1 MNAKRSKRS
10 QTLHPNPA
18 LAQDTNQTLASDT
31 KRPLRL
37 KKRQLTPHV
46 SLTNSR
52 EIASAAPQ
60 QSDAGSTEP
69 RVTNA
74 LQHHELGG
82 ASENPPNELPPQQHG
97 MRPRVSL
104 RKALNDPQLLGSVLA
119 GDSWKAW
126 RCILIAA
133 MGEPLTDSE
142 RELFTQL
149 TQREHEPGQRVEE
162 FAGIVG
168 RRGGKSRAIS
178 VIATYVA
185 GLCEHPALVSGERG
199 VVLIA
204 CPDQRQATIC
214 LDYIEANF
222 RNSPILRQLI
232 ETRTART
239 LRLSNGIDVEVRA
252 SDFRTL
258 RGPSFVLVILDEVAF
273 LMFDEGSSNPDTEII
288 NAIRPGLSTT
298 GGALFMISSPY
309 ARRGELWRTYQRHFG
324 PNGDPLVLVAQGA
337 SRTFN
342 PTLPQR
348 VVDRAYERDAAWASA
363 EYGAQFRTDIESFV
377 SLEAV
382 IACVAKG
389 CFERPPQHDLSY
401 HGFADPSGGSQDS
414 FTLCIGHMD
423 FARQCVVV
431 DCLREIKPPFSPE
444 AAVEEFSRV
453 LKSYNIGSII
463 GDRYAGIWPV
473 EQFLRFGV
481 SYEQSAAP
489 KSDLY
494 RDLLPL
500 INSGRIDLLDNA
512 KLLSQLTSLERRVAR
527 GGRDS
532 IDHPPGAHDDL
543 CNAVAGLAQIN
554 SRYGSHDPTFSWVDG
569 PETEM
574 TPAAARAR
582 AREERAQW
590 DVQQMLGHIRRC
602 GIPVW

>member
-1 MNAKRSKRS
+1 M
-10 QTLHPNPA
+10 
-18 LAQDTNQTLASDT
+18 
-31 KRPLRL
+31 
-37 KKRQLTPHV
+37 
-46 SLTNSR
+46 
-52 EIASAAPQ
+52 
-60 QSDAGSTEP
+60 
-69 RVTNA
+69 
-74 LQHHELGG
+74 
-82 ASENPPNELPPQQHG
+82 
-97 MRPRVSL
+97 
-104 RKALNDPQLLGSVLA
+104 
-119 GDSWKAW
+119 
-126 RCILIAA
+126 
-133 MGEPLTDSE
+133 
-142 RELFTQL
+142 
-149 TQREHEPGQRVEE
+149 EE

-258 RGPSFVLVILDEVAF
+258 RGPSFVLVILNEVAF
-273 LMFDEGSSNPDTEII
+273 LMFDEGSGNPDTEII
-288 NAIRPGLSTT
+288 NAIDKDCPT

-309 ARRGELWRTYQRHFG
+309 ARRGAVWGTFQLTSAQMAIRWFWWRGVLPHFQS
-324 PNGDPLVLVAQGA
+324 P
-337 SRTFN
+337 
-342 PTLPQR
+342 LPQR
-348 VVDRAYERDAAWASA
+348 VLIVPTNVMQRGPVPNMARSFAPTSNFSSASNRPLPAWPRVASNVRRA
-363 EYGAQFRTDIESFV
+363 
-377 SLEAV
+377 
-382 IACVAKG
+382 
-389 CFERPPQHDLSY
+389 DLSY

-414 FTLCIGHMD
+414 FTLCIGHMISPD
-423 FARQCVVV
+423 SASWSIAQGNQTAIKSRGRGERIQPSAEELQHRLNHRRQICWHLASRAVFALWR
-431 DCLREIKPPFSPE
+431 
-444 AAVEEFSRV
+444 
-453 LKSYNIGSII
+453 
-463 GDRYAGIWPV
+463 
-473 EQFLRFGV
+473 FLQ
-481 SYEQSAAP
+481 QSAAP

-500 INSGRIDLLDNA
+500 INSGRIDLFDNVNCWSA
-512 KLLSQLTSLERRVAR
+512 DIAGTSRGP

-532 IDHPPGAHDDL
+532 IDHPPGAHAIL
-543 CNAVAGLAQIN
+543 VMRSQGWLKSTVIWRPYP
-554 SRYGSHDPTFSWVDG
+554 SFSSVDG
-569 PETEM
+569 RTEM